1 MGSISISAPKGSSI
15 QLKRY
20 MCVSGHICEGERAL
34 RRSRHPIKVC
44 SPYVCLLTSIKAAHE
59 SSTVWANSV
68 WKLAEYCLC
77 SQIQRRRWC
86 STTSGCSFSRGQ
98 LSHHDG
104 RAPASPTC
112 YNFQALC
119 SAIKPAAHSPL
130 VTATTNNMIPLTH
143 CLAQKKLENVW
154 AKTNRFQTPG
164 CCLLCFFSVVS
175 QFSINFEQKSFQP
188 GLQGA
193 PCQKAAAI
201 SPPLTVYP
209 SFRQWWAAQSF
220 LQGDNPW
227 TSLLHHV
234 LVKQTHAHRPICSMC
249 SLGQQALWWSEAQ
262 RLVYWVTMSA
272 DGKAHLWI
280 SRKTPFQFCIAIEQ
294 QPVLW
299 HLQTVQCMEQRGNC
313 NGAPNTPKAGYT
325 QAMWAV
331 TVPHNIMWSSAQG
344 DRVPRTLSEVLINF
358 LLLEKVLPKLW
369 CVLVQCKG
377 RQG

>member
-175 QFSINFEQKSFQP
+175 QFSINFEKKSFQP

-201 SPPLTVYP
+201 SPP
-209 SFRQWWAAQSF
+209 
-220 LQGDNPW
+220 
-227 TSLLHHV
+227 SL
-234 LVKQTHAHRPICSMC
+234 C
-249 SLGQQALWWSEAQ
+249 
-262 RLVYWVTMSA
+262 
-272 DGKAHLWI
+272 
-280 SRKTPFQFCIAIEQ
+280 
-294 QPVLW
+294 
-299 HLQTVQCMEQRGNC
+299 
-313 NGAPNTPKAGYT
+313 T
-325 QAMWAV
+325 QASGSDELLRVSCRETIPEPRCYTMCLSSRHMHIGLSAV
-331 TVPHNIMWSSAQG
+331 FP
-344 DRVPRTLSEVLINF
+344 P
-358 LLLEKVLPKLW
+358 
-369 CVLVQCKG
+369 
-377 RQG
+377 